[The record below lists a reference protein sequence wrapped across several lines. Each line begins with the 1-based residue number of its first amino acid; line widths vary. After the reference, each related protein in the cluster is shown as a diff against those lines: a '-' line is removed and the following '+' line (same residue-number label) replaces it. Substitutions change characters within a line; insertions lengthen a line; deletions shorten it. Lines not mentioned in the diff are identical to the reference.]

1 MENLNVGFALCGSFC
16 TIAQSVE
23 QMKKLKEKLS
33 MLNSSINKIV
43 LTLCLLMIAC
53 SSIHSQDT
61 SKITITSDQLRTAN
75 LIFAEHKELSKMVPL
90 LRKENHNLQ
99 LINNTWS
106 RTDSIKSMQIT
117 QQRLQISE
125 QCKDLSKTKKAMKI
139 SCSVAIVATIVTV
152 LCLTLK

>member
-1 MENLNVGFALCGSFC
+1 MNC
-16 TIAQSVE
+16 
-23 QMKKLKEKLS
+23 M
-33 MLNSSINKIV
+33 
-43 LTLCLLMIAC
+43 
-53 SSIHSQDT
+53 IHSQDT
-61 SKITITSDQLRTAN
+61 LKTTNKDTVKYVITSRQLRTAN
-75 LIFAEHKELSKMVPL
+75 LIFAEHKELSQMVPL

>member
-1 MENLNVGFALCGSFC
+1 MNC
-16 TIAQSVE
+16 
-23 QMKKLKEKLS
+23 M
-33 MLNSSINKIV
+33 
-43 LTLCLLMIAC
+43 
-53 SSIHSQDT
+53 IHSQDT
-61 SKITITSDQLRTAN
+61 LKTTNKDTVKYIITNRQLRTAN
-75 LIFAEHKELSKMVPL
+75 LIFAEHKELSQMVPL

-106 RTDSIKSMQIT
+106 RTDSIKSIQIT

>member
-1 MENLNVGFALCGSFC
+1 MNC
-16 TIAQSVE
+16 
-23 QMKKLKEKLS
+23 M
-33 MLNSSINKIV
+33 
-43 LTLCLLMIAC
+43 
-53 SSIHSQDT
+53 IHSQDT
-61 SKITITSDQLRTAN
+61 LRTMNKDTIKYIVTSRQLRTAN
-75 LIFAEHKELSKMVPL
+75 LIFAEHKELSQLVPL
-90 LRKENHNLQ
+90 LRKENYNLQ